1 MKRALALSLVLAAA
15 PAFAQY
21 YGAPSGGMGAM
32 PTMPPAPPPGPP
44 PSYDYYGGGGD
55 MSYGSSG
62 YAPTGSGGSGFSS
75 SGPNILSY
83 GYLEGGYQYID
94 PKNNR
99 LDGSHGLGITLSA
112 QLFQPLFIKAG
123 FGWAKSSGGGRA
135 SREYD
140 LTTAT
145 LGAGLYLPIVSRL
158 HFVAEVGGMYNK
170 LDANRGSLS
179 FTEGAFYARPAVRFA
194 PTDAIELQ
202 AGITITSADNYDTSV
217 IDFSAYFRVL
227 SQLDLGIGV
236 DLGDEFTGFAGGIR
250 FRW

>member
-1 MKRALALSLVLAAA
+1 MKRPLTLLLVLAAA

-44 PSYDYYGGGGD
+44 PSYDYYGGGD
-55 MSYGSSG
+55 MSYDSSG
-62 YAPTGSGGSGFSS
+62 YSSAPSGNSS
-75 SGPNILSY
+75 FATSSPGILSY
-83 GYLEGGYQYID
+83 GFLEGGYQYRD
-94 PKNNR
+94 PKNNG
-99 LDGSHGLGITLSA
+99 LEGAHGLGLTLSA

-123 FGWAKSSGGGRA
+123 FDWSKSSGGGRA

-140 LTTAT
+140 FTNAS
-145 LGAGLYLPIVSRL
+145 LGVGLYLPIVSRF
-158 HFVAEVGGMYNK
+158 HFVGEVGGIYSK
-170 LDANRGSLS
+170 LDASRNNLS
-179 FTEGAFYARPAVRFA
+179 FTEGAFYARPALRFA
-194 PTDAIELQ
+194 ITEAIELQ
-202 AGITITSADNYDTSV
+202 AGITITSADNYDTSI

-227 SQLDLGIGV
+227 SQLDLSVGV